1 MHCKGFSVVIIL
13 SPVTK
18 RNNGCLITCEEN
30 PAGIIKTWQNA
41 IAVVAATIACS
52 FSIRLE
58 FFSYQTH
65 SYSTTIRRNNKT
77 ALEDNLAP

>member
-1 MHCKGFSVVIIL
+1 MIL

-18 RNNGCLITCEEN
+18 RNNGMIDYLLPCEEN
-30 PAGIIKTWQNA
+30 PARIIKTWQRA

-65 SYSTTIRRNNKT
+65 PYSTTIRRNNKT
-77 ALEDNLAP
+77 ALGDNLAP